1 MKTIFLVISIILG
14 TAFSSFSQDELKTCV
29 EKIKTGK
36 FKSIG
41 SEDGSY
47 ITRTQKEQYEYIKI
61 TETTVV
67 ASVKWTSDTE
77 YEMKIKKLIHY
88 SGRAL
93 KKGDKLKVKVI
104 ECNGNTFKC
113 MVWFKNE
120 NLGEIEYEV
129 LKN

>member
-1 MKTIFLVISIILG
+1 MKNILLVIGVLIG
-14 TAFSSFSQDELKTCV
+14 TSFGSFAQDDLKTCV

-47 ITRTQKEQYEYIKI
+47 ITRTQKVQYEFIKS

-77 YEMKIKKLIHY
+77 YEMKVTKLIHY
-88 SGRAL
+88 SGKAL

-104 ECNGNTFKC
+104 ECSGTNFTC

-120 NLGEIEYEV
+120 NLGEIEYEI
-129 LKN
+129 LEN